1 MNLQSHLLF
10 RIAAVALA
18 CLLAASIYVLQRSNQ
33 QTRQTLQSVAE
44 SLGRQ
49 LEFQLLRIDAGF
61 GQPRAFPDFSLW
73 KETAGV
79 PGLCIRFEPAG
90 NTAVKSLCSGAKV
103 SPHGSPESFAS
114 LYRALFAPG
123 LEIARPVV
131 FKDRVQGTLA
141 VSSSAEMDIAQAW
154 SDVRNLLGL
163 SALTILA
170 VCLPVYLS
178 INRALRPAGIIV
190 AGLETLRKGN
200 LAHRLPTF
208 ELREWAQTAAAINQ
222 LAAAQQQLLAER
234 QKLAVQLID
243 LQEQERRDL
252 ARELHDEFGQCLT
265 AINAV
270 AASITHTAERECP
283 ELIEETARIARI
295 SGHMMTHVR
304 GLLGRLRPAEF
315 DELGLA
321 ASLSSLVGGW
331 NKHGAGKIRYE
342 SNITGDCGALPE
354 PQAIALFRIAQECL
368 TNIAKHSAANHGEV
382 MLRVAEERAVL
393 TVRDDGITSTLPLP
407 EGPGIGLLGIR
418 ERVAALQGRLTLSI
432 AEPHGLQV
440 EVVLPI
446 RRAAKPSCAAVAA
459 NAATPFRLG
468 GKAERE

>member
-18 CLLAASIYVLQRSNQ
+18 CLLADSLYVLQRSHRQ
-33 QTRQTLQSVAE
+33 SRQMIQTTAA

-79 PGLCIRFEPAG
+79 PGLCIRFEPAD
-90 NTAVKSLCSGAKV
+90 NTAAKNLCHGAKLSAQ
-103 SPHGSPESFAS
+103 SPPENFAS
-114 LYRALFAPG
+114 LYRTFFAPG
-123 LEIARPVV
+123 PEIARPVV
-131 FKDRVQGTLA
+131 FKGRVQGTLA

-178 INRALRPAGIIV
+178 INRALRPAGVIV
-190 AGLETLRKGN
+190 AGLETLRAGN
-200 LAHRLPTF
+200 LAYRLPTF
-208 ELREWAQTAAAINQ
+208 ELKEWAQTAAAINQ

-234 QKLAVQLID
+234 RRLAVQLID
-243 LQEQERRDL
+243 LQEQERRYL
-252 ARELHDEFGQCLT
+252 ARELHDEFGQCLA

-283 ELIEETARIARI
+283 ELIEEAARISRI
-295 SGHMMTHVR
+295 SGHMMAHVR

-321 ASLSSLVGGW
+321 ASLNSLVEGW
-331 NKHGAGKIRYE
+331 NKHGAGKIHYE
-342 SNITGDCGALPE
+342 SNITGDCGTLPE

-368 TNIAKHSAANHGEV
+368 TNSAKHSAANHVEV
-382 MLRVAEERAVL
+382 RLTVAEERATL
-393 TVRDDGITSTLPLP
+393 TVRDDGIAGTLPFP
-407 EGPGIGLLGIR
+407 ESSGIGLLGIR

-432 AEPHGLQV
+432 AEPQGLQV
-440 EVVLPI
+440 EVLLPI
-446 RRAAKPSCAAVAA
+446 HRAAEPGYAQLAT
-459 NAATPFRLG
+459 NAAGSLSSGR
-468 GKAERE
+468 KS